1 MQTYKELLAR
11 TDAPAGSAW
20 GLFGNEDQLGTIN
33 LLTAERVLAGT
44 RCVRHGTVFNL
55 DLALDAFDPPLI
67 PTRTAPKQTIFSRNP
82 FHRDD
87 YVERLYLQVSTQI
100 DGLRHMA
107 NPDHGFYN
115 GASPEQLV
123 PGNST
128 LSISL
133 WAEHGIVGRAVLV
146 DVARHLER
154 AGRPIDHRQGGA
166 VPIHVV
172 EDAAAEQGVTFQ
184 VGDILLLRFGFLD
197 HYFHIATDDE
207 RRALPTAMRSAGLL
221 QSHDTLAW
229 LWDHQFAL
237 VAADNVALE
246 CLPPDPSSP
255 FRWNYEERSGEPDH
269 HQGFMHRVMIPM
281 LGMPMGELWA
291 LDALA
296 EDCAA
301 DGVYECLLVA
311 KPLNL
316 VGGVGSPANAVAIK

>member
-20 GLFGNEDQLGTIN
+20 GLFGADDELGTIN
-33 LLTAERVLAGT
+33 LLTPDRVLAGS
-44 RCVRHGTVFNL
+44 RCVRRGAVFNL
-55 DLALDAFDPPLI
+55 DLALDAINPPLF
-67 PTRTAPKQTIFSRNP
+67 PTRKLPEHTIFQRNDC
-82 FHRDD
+82 HRDD
-87 YVERLYLQVSTQI
+87 YIDQLYLQVSSQI
-100 DGLRHMA
+100 DGLRHMG

-115 GASPEQLV
+115 GMSPNRFV
-123 PGNST
+123 PGDPT
-128 LSISL
+128 LSISR

-146 DVARHLER
+146 DVARHLEQ
-154 AGRPIDHRQGGA
+154 AGRPIDHRQGGP

-172 EDAAAEQGVTFQ
+172 EEAAAEQGVTFQ
-184 VGDILLLRFGFLD
+184 AGDILLLRFGFLH
-197 HYFHIATDDE
+197 HYFHVATEEE
-207 RRALPTAMRSAGLL
+207 RRAFPTALCSAGLL
-221 QSHDTLAW
+221 QSQDTLAW

-255 FRWNYEERSGEPDH
+255 FVWDIEQRTGEHDH
-269 HQGFMHRVMIPM
+269 HQGFMHRLMIPL
-281 LGMPMGELWA
+281 LGMPMGELWS

-301 DGVYECLLVA
+301 DGVYECLVVA

-316 VGGVGSPANAVAIK
+316 VGGVGSPANAVAVK